1 VQLRHASHVIDRS
14 RRVAPSSLSFPWSPG
29 DCGLRR
35 SARVFRTQSILKYM
49 LIHNRETNKFC
60 MTRIGAASSENP
72 SNSPLTTYL
81 PLVAA
86 TISSEFPRPA
96 GWPWELGPSN
106 AVTPVSSSARQAP
119 CRNAL
124 GTRPGHATSRVGPKV
139 ATATS
144 PPLRL
149 PDCQRPRFRHQVFA
163 TSRRSARGRS
173 TQIPLALI

>member
-1 VQLRHASHVIDRS
+1 MSFSAIEFQ
-14 RRVAPSSLSFPWSPG
+14 VAPARNVLISDEALTLELTDGRTLS
-29 DCGLRR
+29 
-35 SARVFRTQSILKYM
+35 V
-49 LIHNRETNKFC
+49 
-60 MTRIGAASSENP
+60 
-72 SNSPLTTYL
+72 PLTWYPRL
-81 PLVAA
+81 WHGQIRERNQWRLIGGAYFPLVAA

-106 AVTPVSSSARQAP
+106 AVTPVSSSGRQAP